1 MGWWTHLSNEAE
13 HWRMLAFARS
23 ATVALLQVGSLVASL
38 DANALTAQTI
48 SFAALSGKTF
58 GAMPF
63 AVSATAS
70 SGLVVSFSS
79 LTTTTCSVGV
89 ATVTILAAGTCTI
102 QAGQAGNASYAAAP
116 SVNQSF
122 TVSKAA
128 QTIAFAAL
136 PGKTYGAAPF
146 AISAT
151 ASSGLPVSFVSA
163 TTGVCTVS
171 GATVTIVV
179 GGTCTIQARQGGNGN
194 FNAATSINQSF
205 AIAKAAQSITF
216 AALAGKIYGNPSFAV
231 SATASSGLAVT
242 FTSTTATVCTVTSST
257 VTIKSGGTCTITAA
271 QAGNNSY
278 NAALNVSQSFAVAKA
293 NQTIAF
299 AALATQ
305 TYGASPF
312 TVGATAS
319 SALAVIFSSLT
330 TTVCTISANTV
341 TIKSAGTCTIQA
353 AQAGNTS
360 YVAAAPVSQSFGVAK
375 AAQTITFG
383 TLANRVYGNAPFTV
397 IATASSGLAVSY
409 ASLTATVCTA
419 SGSTITI
426 RSAGSCSIQA
436 TQGGSTNFNAA
447 ISVSQTFTITQGA
460 QTISFPAPAN
470 RLLGGPPLV
479 LTATA
484 SSGLAVSYSSLTPAT
499 CALGGSAV
507 TLLSAGTCTVQAA
520 QAGNGSY
527 SAAASVTQSFVV
539 IAAPQFSGSAAYLA
553 GTYPEGIAV
562 GDFNGDGKLDVAVA
576 NAFSGNVSILLGD
589 GAGGLSP
596 GTTVQLGGQPA
607 AVVAGDFNGDG
618 KPDLAVADL
627 YYSRIFLL
635 SGNGNGNFAVGI
647 PLSAGLAPIALA
659 SSDLNHDGKLDL
671 VVVNGSSGNTTGQSV
686 TVLLGN
692 GNGSFGVPLSYPTG
706 ASPYAV
712 VAADFNGDGNQ
723 DLAVASGDGNNV
735 SILLGRGDGTF
746 ATAVNYGAGFY
757 PDGIAAGDLNGDG
770 KVDLAIANDYS
781 NDVSILLG
789 RGDGTF
795 GPAARFTAGNGP
807 ASVVIADFNGDGRN
821 DLAIANRFDDTV
833 TLLVG
838 NGDGTFQP
846 ALAYAVGAHPAA
858 LVAVDLNRDGRIDI
872 LVTEAADNDIAV
884 LLQSGTV
891 AATMTLQSGSPQSI
905 ALNGA
910 YAPLVVLMADGAGRP
925 LSSAS
930 VTFVAPP
937 TGASGT
943 FAGGTTN
950 AQVTTDAYGLAT
962 APTFTAN
969 ATSGSFSV
977 IATASGASVTFSLTN
992 AGGTSQSISFGVL
1005 PGKVYGAA
1013 PFGISATASSG
1024 LAVSFASMTTAT
1036 CTVGGT
1042 IVSLVGVGT
1051 CTIRASQPG
1060 NAAYAAASNV
1070 DQSFAIARATQ
1081 TISFG
1086 AIANQTAGGAP
1097 ASLSA
1102 TASSG
1107 LAVAFSSLTT
1117 AVCSV
1122 VGATVTPI
1130 AIGTCTVRAAQAGNA
1145 NYAAAA
1151 SVDQSFGVTG
1161 APQTITFAALA
1172 NKLFGSGVFNLSA
1185 TTTSGLTVSFSSLT
1199 PMTCA
1204 VGGNTVALVVA
1215 GTCTIRAAQ
1224 AGNASFG
1231 PASNVDRT
1239 FIIAQGGQTI
1249 DFAALADLPLDASP
1263 KVLRASASSGLP
1275 VSFASRTPTVCS
1287 VEADLVSAIVA
1298 GTCTIR
1304 ASQGGNANY
1313 LPAPIIDRSF
1323 AITRVTQSIAFANP
1337 GTHAV
1342 STTPFALSATASSG
1356 LPITFASLT
1365 VANCSVNG
1373 GTATA
1378 IAIGTCTIRASQ
1390 AGNANYPPAWAD
1402 QGFLIVSGLL
1412 FSPPAPPAGPML
1424 TYATY
1429 LGGYGAD
1436 KAFDVIVAPD
1446 GAAYVG
1452 GSVASS
1458 NFPGLSSSAFTN
1470 AGLDLLFIT
1479 RVNPS
1484 GGKLDF
1490 STVTGGRAVD
1500 ISGTGGWTYVGV
1512 TQPGLAAFIGGGQV
1526 EAIATDGK
1534 GNVYA
1539 ASYANS
1545 TDYPVRGGTYMRGG
1559 PKYIF
1564 KVGATGAVQ
1573 VASSAIDPAVKTI
1586 RALAIDAAGAIYLT
1600 GVAGPG
1606 LATTAGALLA
1616 AMPTPTSVYVTAS
1629 APYLIKLM
1637 PGGAATA
1644 FATYLS
1650 VPGRRP
1656 WTPDGYDQS
1665 LVDAATTAYAL
1676 AVDASGNSYV
1686 AGQATSDEFPVTPG
1700 SPDTADTK
1708 HRDAF
1713 VAKVNPTGTAL
1724 LFTARLGG
1732 ADAERATGIA
1742 LSPDGAIVI
1751 GGKTATQP
1759 FWGAAK
1765 TFQQIVVFRPGTPY
1779 LERETGFVAKLA
1791 ADGKQWL
1798 FIATLGADGG
1808 NLVNGAVNSADISP
1822 VKVAVDASG
1831 AIYAVGTT
1839 SPYRDLVQHIDG
1851 SAVPNALGGIDT
1863 SGAFVVKIS
1872 SDGAQLLYL
1881 AALGGLGTATGLALD
1896 NTGNAY
1902 VSGYGLLTAT
1912 VDASLAA
1919 PMYEDDYSS
1928 AFVAKLN
1935 DQYAPLILSTD
1946 RNPAVAGQTLILAAT
1961 VADAR
1966 DSGTVEFDDG
1976 SEVLGIVPV
1985 SNGRATLPVSLGVG
1999 VHRLGAIYRG
2009 GGPFDGHSAPEV
2021 VQSIDQAPAP

>member
-1 MGWWTHLSNEAE
+1 MRWTHLPNEAE
-13 HWRMLAFARS
+13 HCAMRVFARS
-23 ATVALLQVGSLVASL
+23 ATVALLQVSSLVASL

-48 SFAALSGKTF
+48 SFAPLSGKTF
-58 GAMPF
+58 GVAPF
-63 AVSATAS
+63 TVSATAS
-70 SGLVVSFSS
+70 SGLAVSFSS
-79 LTTTTCSVGV
+79 LTATTCSVAG

-102 QAGQAGNASYAAAP
+102 QASQAGNASYAAAP
-116 SVNQSF
+116 TVNQSF
-122 TVSKAA
+122 TVAKAA

-136 PGKTYGAAPF
+136 PGKTYGTAPF

-163 TTGVCTVS
+163 TTAVCTVS
-171 GATVTIVV
+171 GATVTIVA
-179 GGTCTIQARQGGNGN
+179 GGTCTIQARQSGNGN
-194 FNAATSINQSF
+194 FNAATSVNQGF
-205 AIAKAAQSITF
+205 AVAKAAQSITF
-216 AALAGKIYGNPSFAV
+216 AALAGRTYGNPPFAV

-242 FTSTTATVCTVTSST
+242 FTSTTTTVCTITGST
-257 VTIKSGGTCTITAA
+257 VTIKSGGTCTITAS
-271 QAGNNSY
+271 QAGNTSY
-278 NAALNVSQSFAVAKA
+278 NTAPNVSQSFAVAKA
-293 NQTIAF
+293 SQAIAF
-299 AALATQ
+299 AALASQ
-305 TYGASPF
+305 TYGVAPF
-312 TVGATAS
+312 TVSATAS
-319 SALAVIFSSLT
+319 SALAVTFSSLT

-341 TIKSAGTCTIQA
+341 TIKSAGTCTVQA

-360 YVAAAPVSQSFGVAK
+360 YVAATPVSQSFAVAK

-383 TLANRVYGNAPFTV
+383 ALADRAYGTAPFTV
-397 IATASSGLAVSY
+397 SATASSGLAVGY
-409 ASLTATVCTA
+409 ASLTTAVCTA
-419 SGSTITI
+419 SGNTITI

-447 ISVSQTFTITQGA
+447 ISVSQTFAITPGA
-460 QTISFPAPAN
+460 QTISFPAPGN
-470 RLLGGPPLV
+470 QLLGNSPLV

-484 SSGLAVSYSSLTPAT
+484 SSGLAVGFLSLTPAI
-499 CALGGSAV
+499 CVAGASSAS
-507 TLLSAGTCTVQAA
+507 LLSAGTCTVQAT

-527 SAAASVTQSFVV
+527 SAAAPVTQSFVV
-539 IAAPQFSGSAAYLA
+539 IAAPQFSGPTAYTT
-553 GTYPEGIAV
+553 GNYPQGIAV

-576 NAFSGNVSILLGD
+576 NAFSGDVSILLGD
-589 GAGGLSP
+589 GAGRFSA
-596 GTTVQLGGQPA
+596 GTAVQLGGQPA
-607 AVVAGDFNGDG
+607 ALVAGDFNGDS
-618 KPDLAVADL
+618 KIDLAVADL
-627 YYSRIFLL
+627 YYNRVFLL
-635 SGNGNGNFAVGI
+635 SGNGNGTFAVGTPI
-647 PLSAGLAPIALA
+647 SAGLAPIALA
-659 SSDLNHDGKLDL
+659 SSDLNRDGKLDL
-671 VVVNGSSGNTTGQSV
+671 IVVNGSSGNTTGQSV

-692 GNGSFGVPLSYPTG
+692 GNGSFGVPLSYSTG
-706 ASPYAV
+706 PSPYAV
-712 VAADFNGDGNQ
+712 VVADFNGDGNP
-723 DLAVASGDGNNV
+723 DLAVASGDGNSASV
-735 SILLGRGDGTF
+735 LLGRGDGTF
-746 ATAVNYGAGFY
+746 APAANYAAGFY

-795 GPAARFTAGNGP
+795 GPATRFTAGNGP
-807 ASVVIADFNGDGRN
+807 ASVVIADFNGDGRS

-833 TLLVG
+833 ALLVG

-846 ALAYAVGAHPAA
+846 ALAYAVGAHPSAVAA
-858 LVAVDLNRDGRIDI
+858 IDLNRDGRIDM
-872 LVTEAADNDIAV
+872 LVTDAADNDVAV
-884 LLQSGTV
+884 LLQWATPT
-891 AATMTLQSGSPQSI
+891 ATMTLQSGSPQSV

-910 YAPLVVLMADGAGRP
+910 YAPLVVLMSDGAGRP
-925 LSSAS
+925 LSGVA
-930 VTFVAPP
+930 VAFVAPV
-937 TGASGT
+937 TGPSGA
-943 FAGGTTN
+943 FAGGATT
-950 AQVTTDAYGLAT
+950 AQVTTDVNGLAT

-969 ATSGSFSV
+969 ASAGAFSV
-977 IATASGASVTFSLTN
+977 IASGGAGGSVTFSLTN
-992 AGGTSQSISFGVL
+992 SGGSSQSISFGVL
-1005 PGKVYGAA
+1005 AGKIYGAP
-1013 PFGISATASSG
+1013 PFGLSATASSG

-1036 CTVGGT
+1036 CTVSGAM
-1042 IVSLVGVGT
+1042 VSLVAVGT

-1060 NAAYAAASNV
+1060 SAAYAAASSV
-1070 DQSFAIARATQ
+1070 DQSFAIAQATQ

-1086 AIANQTAGGAP
+1086 AIANQT
-1097 ASLSA
+1097 
-1102 TASSG
+1102 
-1107 LAVAFSSLTT
+1107 
-1117 AVCSV
+1117 
-1122 VGATVTPI
+1122 
-1130 AIGTCTVRAAQAGNA
+1130 
-1145 NYAAAA
+1145 
-1151 SVDQSFGVTG
+1151 
-1161 APQTITFAALA
+1161 
-1172 NKLFGSGVFNLSA
+1172 FGSGVFNLSA
-1185 TTTSGLTVSFSSLT
+1185 TTTSGLTVGFSSLT

-1204 VGGNTVALVVA
+1204 VGGNTVALVAA

-1224 AGNASFG
+1224 AGNSYFG

-1249 DFAALADLPLDASP
+1249 DFAPLADLPLDVPP

-1287 VEADLVSAIVA
+1287 VEADLVSTIVA

-1304 ASQGGNANY
+1304 ASQGGNADY
-1313 LPAPIIDRSF
+1313 LPASIVDRSF
-1323 AITRVTQSIAFANP
+1323 AITRVTQNIAFANP

-1365 VANCSVNG
+1365 AANCSVNG
-1373 GTATA
+1373 TMATA
-1378 IAIGTCTIRASQ
+1378 IATGTCTIRASQ

-1412 FSPPAPPAGPML
+1412 SSPPAPPAGPML
-1424 TYATY
+1424 TYSTY

-1452 GSVASS
+1452 GSVAST

-1484 GGKLDF
+1484 GGRADF
-1490 STVTGGRAVD
+1490 STVTGGRAID
-1500 ISGTGGWTYVGV
+1500 ISGTGGWTYVGM
-1512 TQPGLAAFIGGGQV
+1512 TQPELAAFIGGGQV

-1564 KVGATGAVQ
+1564 KVGPTGAVQ
-1573 VASSAIDPAVKTI
+1573 QASGAIDPAVMTI
-1586 RALAIDAAGAIYLT
+1586 RALAVDAAGAIYLT

-1616 AMPTPTSVYVTAS
+1616 AMPTPTSAYVTAS
-1629 APYLIKLM
+1629 APYLIKLI
-1637 PGGAATA
+1637 PGGATTA

-1650 VPGRRP
+1650 VPGRRTA
-1656 WTPDGYDQS
+1656 TPDLYDQS

-1676 AVDASGNSYV
+1676 AVDALGNSYV
-1686 AGQATSDEFPVTPG
+1686 AGQATSDEFPVTTG
-1700 SPDTADTK
+1700 APDTADTK

-1713 VAKVNPTGTAL
+1713 VAKVNPAGTAL
-1724 LFTARLGG
+1724 VFTARLGG
-1732 ADAERATGIA
+1732 ADADRATGLA
-1742 LSPDGAIVI
+1742 LSPDGTIVI

-1759 FWGAAK
+1759 FWGTSR

-1791 ADGKQWL
+1791 ADGRQWL
-1798 FIATLGADGG
+1798 FVATLGADGG
-1808 NLVNGAVNSADISP
+1808 NLVDGAVNSADISP
-1822 VKVAVDASG
+1822 VKVAVDPSG
-1831 AIYAVGTT
+1831 AIYAAGTT

-1896 NTGNAY
+1896 NVGNAY
-1902 VSGYGLLTAT
+1902 VSGYGSLTAT
-1912 VDASLAA
+1912 VNANLAA
-1919 PMYEDDYSS
+1919 PMYESDYSS

-1946 RNPAVAGQTLILAAT
+1946 RNPAIAGQTLILTAT

-1985 SNGRATLPVSLGVG
+1985 SNGRAMLPVSLGVG
-1999 VHRLGAIYRG
+1999 VHRLGATYRG
-2009 GGPFDGHSAPEV
+2009 AGPFDGHSALEV